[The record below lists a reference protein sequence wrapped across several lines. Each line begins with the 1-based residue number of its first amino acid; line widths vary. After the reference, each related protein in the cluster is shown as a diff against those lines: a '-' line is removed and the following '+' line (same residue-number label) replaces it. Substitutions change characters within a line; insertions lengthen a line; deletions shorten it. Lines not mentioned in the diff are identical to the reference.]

1 MSLSEQQVEQL
12 EDILFAE
19 HLNEEALDY
28 FGFHG
33 LICAN
38 VVGPVEFDTSTLISI
53 IFGDDGIKLSD
64 TELALIKECIELIKS
79 SLIENIDAGEDI
91 FLPYSTEV
99 DEDNDTH
106 YDACLESWCGGFM
119 EGFFHKEKAWF
130 CKGEDITAELLL
142 PIMALS
148 GLFESDEFQEIR
160 RNEKL
165 LTQFE
170 EIMPEQLVDI
180 FLFYHSD

>member
-1 MSLSEQQVEQL
+1 MPLSEQQIEQL
-12 EDILFAE
+12 EDILFSE

-33 LICAN
+33 LVSASVI
-38 VVGPVEFDTSTLISI
+38 GPVKFNTETLLALL
-53 IFGDDGIKLSD
+53 FGNDDIQLSD
-64 TELALIKECIELIKS
+64 SEFKTIEASIELIKCA
-79 SLIENIDAGEDI
+79 LLEEINEGRDI
-91 FLPYSTEV
+91 FLPYS
-99 DEDNDTH
+99 DEAGSDNETH
-106 YDACLESWCGGFM
+106 YDACLESWCIGFM
-119 EGFFHKEKAWF
+119 EGFFYQEKAWF

-148 GLFESDEFQEIR
+148 GLFDSDEFQEIR

-165 LTQFE
+165 LSQFE

>member
-1 MSLSEQQVEQL
+1 MSLSEQQIEQL

-33 LICAN
+33 LVCAS
-38 VVGPVEFDTSTLISI
+38 VIGPVDFDTNTLISVL
-53 IFGDDGIKLSD
+53 FGNDDIELSESEIA
-64 TELALIKECIELIKS
+64 TIESCIEEIKS
-79 SLIENIDAGEDI
+79 TLLEEINEDRDI
-91 FLPYSTEV
+91 LLPYS
-99 DEDNDTH
+99 DETDDDSETH
-106 YDACLESWCGGFM
+106 YDACLESWCTGFM
-119 EGFFHKEKAWF
+119 EGFFYKEKAWF
-130 CKGEDITAELLL
+130 CKGEDVTAELLL

-148 GLFESDEFQEIR
+148 GLFDSDEFQEIR

-165 LTQFE
+165 LSQFE

>member
-1 MSLSEQQVEQL
+1 MPLSEQQVEQL
-12 EDILFAE
+12 ENILFAE
-19 HLNEEALDY
+19 NLNEEALDY

-33 LICAN
+33 LVCASIT
-38 VVGPVEFDTSTLISI
+38 GPINFDIDIFVSL
-53 IFGDDGIKLSD
+53 IFGNDDLQLPQSEMEII
-64 TELALIKECIELIKS
+64 EECIKQITS
-79 SLIENIDAGEDI
+79 SLQDDI
-91 FLPYSTEV
+91 NEGNDITLPYANEADSE
-99 DEDNDTH
+99 H
-106 YDACLESWCGGFM
+106 YDACLESWCIGYM

-148 GLFESDEFQEIR
+148 GLFDSDEFQEIR

-165 LTQFE
+165 LSQFE

>member
-1 MSLSEQQVEQL
+1 MPLSEQQVEQL
-12 EDILFAE
+12 EDILFSE
-19 HLNEEALDY
+19 NLNEEALDY

-33 LICAN
+33 LVCAS
-38 VVGPVEFDTSTLISI
+38 VAGPVSFDTNTLVSL
-53 IFGDDGIKLSD
+53 IFGDDEIQLPEGELKIIEESIDQIRESVLESINEGI
-64 TELALIKECIELIKS
+64 
-79 SLIENIDAGEDI
+79 DI
-91 FLPYSTEV
+91 HLPYT
-99 DEDNDTH
+99 DESDSEH
-106 YDACLESWCGGFM
+106 YDACLESWCIGFM

-148 GLFESDEFQEIR
+148 GLFDSDEFQEIR

-165 LTQFE
+165 LSQFE